1 MNRKEKKKLWIQK
14 WKAEISHQKFKSYL
28 INKRGKTSK
37 EFKQFVKN
45 FYLVKTNFSSV
56 ELVGR

>member
-14 WKAEISHQKFKSYL
+14 WKAEIAHQKFKCYL
-28 INKRGKTSK
+28 VNRRGKTSK

-45 FYLVKTNFSSV
+45 FYSKSSSH
-56 ELVGR
+56 